1 MPVSLK
7 DRKKAL
13 LVRSELLRRTLVL
26 QLKPVQRVAGL
37 AETGFQLARGL
48 GALMSS
54 LPAERRP
61 RRR

>member
-1 MPVSLK
+1 
-7 DRKKAL
+7 
-13 LVRSELLRRTLVL
+13 
-26 QLKPVQRVAGL
+26 VAGL